1 MKTTPRTRLASPRFE
16 ELPKDYT
23 SLCLLL
29 LPRPIHSHAQATDV
43 EAMIDVLAVDEH
55 RLTADQCDYLE
66 MLCDVLET
74 WDHAQSPTTAS
85 LEPSALLKL
94 LLEESGQTAA
104 DVARA
109 IGVDRS
115 AMTRLLSGERA
126 FTVPQASALAEH
138 FAVAPTSFLNLPLT
152 RQK

>member
-1 MKTTPRTRLASPRFE
+1 MNHSRTRFAPPRLE
-16 ELPKDYT
+16 NLPKDYT

-29 LPRPIHSHAQATDV
+29 LPRPIHVRAQAADV
-43 EAMIDVLAVDEH
+43 EAMSDVLAVDERH
-55 RLTADQCDYLE
+55 LSADQRDYLE

-74 WDHAQSPTTAS
+74 WDQAQSPAAAS

-104 DVARA
+104 AVARA

-115 AMTRLLSGERA
+115 VMTRLLNGERT

-152 RQK
+152 RHK